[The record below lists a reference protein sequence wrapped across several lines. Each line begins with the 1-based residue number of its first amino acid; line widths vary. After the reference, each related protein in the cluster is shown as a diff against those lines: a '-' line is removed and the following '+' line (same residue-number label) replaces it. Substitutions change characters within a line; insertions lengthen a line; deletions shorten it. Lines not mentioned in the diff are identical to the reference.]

1 MERMAIDGKLASQ
14 RVAEL
19 SAGQKRRCALACLV
33 VRRAELWLL
42 DEPHAGLDA
51 KGRDEIDRIVKEAA
65 ASGATIVVAS
75 HEIERAQQ
83 LATRTIS
90 LVAGQVRDSQ

>member
-1 MERMAIDGKLASQ
+1 MQSNRIQA
-14 RVAEL
+14 
-19 SAGQKRRCALACLV
+19 
-33 VRRAELWLL
+33 
-42 DEPHAGLDA
+42 H
-51 KGRDEIDRIVKEAA
+51 EIDRIVKEAA